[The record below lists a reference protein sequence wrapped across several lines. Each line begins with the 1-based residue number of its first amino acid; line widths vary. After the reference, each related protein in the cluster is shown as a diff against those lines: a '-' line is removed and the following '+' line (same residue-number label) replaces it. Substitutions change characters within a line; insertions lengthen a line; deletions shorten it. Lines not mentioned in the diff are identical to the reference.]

1 MILKTT
7 SFSVQKVAIEEFLAE
22 VKGMLTKK
30 EVVCFFCFFS
40 GRYVGNG
47 DVVSLKG
54 KLFFHPATGCI
65 YRVHEQNHEQ

>member
-30 EVVCFFCFFS
+30 EVVCFFVFFP
-40 GRYVGNG
+40 VAMLEM
-47 DVVSLKG
+47 VM
-54 KLFFHPATGCI
+54 
-65 YRVHEQNHEQ
+65 